1 MEADM
6 AFEPAPST
14 APANLTPAEATA
26 ALEKMQAEMHPLA
39 PIAPQD
45 AQGARQRL
53 GELSKDAS
61 WTRQL
66 FAGDPVATKTFHELI
81 ALSESGD
88 DVGDRLA
95 GIVEDPA
102 TQPIFSTT
110 VDGEWPRRVLTE
122 VVSDLRSAG
131 LGDQAIEQA
140 IYGGSVSLAEF
151 QAAQSLQSALHSDP
165 DWRARFLSGDYAAK
179 RDQLLLSVVLSCSI
193 AEPK

>member
-1 MEADM
+1 MS
-6 AFEPAPST
+6 FEPAPPTSPEIL
-14 APANLTPAEATA
+14 AMTPDEATL
-26 ALEKMQAEMHPLA
+26 ALAKMEAERHPAA
-39 PIAPQD
+39 PINPED
-45 AQGARQRL
+45 SQGARQRL
-53 GELSKDAS
+53 SDLSKDAT

-66 FAGDPVATKTFHELI
+66 FAGDPAAAKTFRELV
-81 ALSESGD
+81 ALSESGNV
-88 DVGDRLA
+88 VGDQLA

-110 VDGEWPRRVLTE
+110 VDGEWPKRVVTE

-131 LGDQAIEQA
+131 LDDRAIDQAVN
-140 IYGGSVSLAEF
+140 GGSVSLAEY
-151 QAAQSLQSALHSDP
+151 QAAQSLQSTLHSNP